1 MKDSRLVTT
10 VKGEEGSGGVLITLA
25 FYNVYAFKPDTVV
38 NVYDVCPSIHCI
50 TGHSL
55 GDIWAM
61 EYCQDL
67 CNAGSFSCDKQV
79 DDTLIF
85 GHLGV
90 YSWVLSLE
98 QFKGIPFQNIDLYV
112 LH

>member
-1 MKDSRLVTT
+1 MTEMKDSRLVTT

-25 FYNVYAFKPDTVV
+25 FYNVYTFKPDTVL

-55 GDIWAM
+55 GDM
-61 EYCQDL
+61 
-67 CNAGSFSCDKQV
+67 CNAGSFPCDKQV
-79 DDTLIF
+79 DHTLIF